1 MSLRASRKPFTTLP
15 RPSRASARTGAS
27 YRVMRQ
33 EMSREDMFRV
43 IKDLEVQMKDAA
55 RNLEFEKAAQVRDEI
70 YELRRILAAEQK
82 TLAG

>member
-1 MSLRASRKPFTTLP
+1 
-15 RPSRASARTGAS
+15 
-27 YRVMRQ
+27 
-33 EMSREDMFRV
+33 MFRV